1 MPNFSERSAEI
12 AWNLVGFNIEDYRGI
27 ANADYEG
34 QCHILSLQPWSES
47 EKYIRVQMA
56 SSPRS
61 KPDRQH
67 TGVFSVDTVVNDGAL
82 SVCSPTFFDNAAY
95 MTIGKSTGSSAKLK
109 LSTGAT
115 AGGLTLVFNR
125 SSDSISVATLVVE
138 WDSVLRRFTN
148 SLSIGT
154 TDIGPSGDDLTID
167 IDAPSIG
174 KVTVNILAANAVGG
188 KILVRLK
195 STKNP

>member
-1 MPNFSERSAEI
+1 
-12 AWNLVGFNIEDYRGI
+12 
-27 ANADYEG
+27 
-34 QCHILSLQPWSES
+34 
-47 EKYIRVQMA
+47 
-56 SSPRS
+56 
-61 KPDRQH
+61 
-67 TGVFSVDTVVNDGAL
+67 
-82 SVCSPTFFDNAAY
+82 VCSPTFFDNAAY
-95 MTIGKSTGSSAKLK
+95 MKIGKSTGSSVKLK

-138 WDSVLRRFTN
+138 WDSVLRRFAN